1 MSLDTLGVDF
11 EIKAV
16 DFGQRIISGWAA
28 YHNNLD
34 RVGDVIAPAASKK
47 AVARLTSPS
56 SVGVFIG
63 HDMGRLPVGVPIK
76 IEAQADGLYTETRIF
91 DGPTGD
97 DLLGAARGLK
107 SAGQSLG
114 LSIGYRPLDASY
126 DRVEGR
132 TVRTLLDYSL
142 HEYSFASAVAIAN
155 PKALV
160 TGVKTSE
167 GAGMDYTVKE
177 MDGRWH
183 VMRGDKSLADFASED
198 EARAKCDALNDG
210 GKGKTV
216 HPNQLPD
223 SAFLFVAPGGVLDD
237 EGKTVPRSNRH
248 FRYRDDS
255 GAIDAEALRAALPQ
269 IAEAKSVGL
278 DADELAR
285 LATRARRLVEQFDRG
300 EKVAD
305 EPAEWKAGASVDLLG
320 AAYRLI
326 DLAERVV
333 AEHKALAVIGE
344 DSRSGWRL
352 RPDALAELKSA
363 HGALG
368 RIVEHAAL
376 VAEGK
381 DEEALAAWWQAQFD
395 LLEVAS

>member
-1 MSLDTLGVDF
+1 MDTLGAHF
-11 EIKAV
+11 EIKSV

-28 YHNNLD
+28 YHGNVD
-34 RVGDVIAPAASKK
+34 RVSDIIDPDASVK
-47 AVARLTSPS
+47 AVRRLKSPAD
-56 SVGVFIG
+56 VGVFIG
-63 HDMGRLPVGVPIK
+63 HDMGRLPVGVPVK
-76 IEAQADGLYTETRIF
+76 IEAHSEGLYTETRVF
-91 DGPTGD
+91 EGPTGD
-97 DLLGAARGLK
+97 DLLGAARGLRA
-107 SAGQSLG
+107 AGQSLG
-114 LSIGYRPLDASY
+114 LSIGYRVHDARP
-126 DRVEGR
+126 DRVNGKAIR
-132 TVRTLLDYSL
+132 RLLDYSL
-142 HEYSFASAVAIAN
+142 HEYSFASSVAIAN
-155 PKALV
+155 PAALV
-160 TGVKTSE
+160 TGVKT
-167 GAGMDYTVKE
+167 GGGMYRVKE

-183 VMRGDKSLADFASED
+183 VMKDDKSLADYASED
-198 EARAKCDALNDG
+198 EARAKCDALNGGD

-223 SAFLFVAPGGVLDD
+223 SAFLYVAPGGVLDD

-255 GAIDAEALRAALPQ
+255 GAIDADALRAVLPQ
-269 IAEAKSVGL
+269 IAEAKTAGL
-278 DADELAR
+278 EADDLAR